1 MLINS
6 DNNSL
11 LILKDQK
18 LFIRNLNEYTILKYQ
33 EFNGNRIILKIGN
46 TEIIETFNDGIFNV
60 SYNNLSMQIRDPI
73 ELSKRIKFNDEKYII
88 ELLLNEKSNEF
99 NMDFIVTSLSN
110 YFDNLKFTDTEI
122 IINSL
127 FSVDL
132 NGQAYYY
139 SNDKKLKLCIVA
151 SNLKSFDYKTQLGNI
166 KIDFRTLEIIHK
178 VLFLLSPNCHDTV
191 FFNQLPIKIQ
201 DLIK

>member
-18 LFIRNLNEYTILKYQ
+18 LIIRNLNEYTLLKYQ

-46 TEIIETFNDGIFNV
+46 TEIIETYNDGIFNV
-60 SYNNLSMQIRDPI
+60 CYNDLSMQIRDPI
-73 ELSKRIKFNDEKYII
+73 ELCKRIKFNDQKYII
-88 ELLLNEKSNEF
+88 ELLINEKSNEF
-99 NMDFIVTSLSN
+99 NMDFIVKSLSN

-122 IINSL
+122 IINSM

-132 NGQAYYY
+132 NGQAYYFF
-139 SNDKKLKLCIVA
+139 NDKKIKICIVA
-151 SNLKSFDYKTQLGNI
+151 SNLKTFDYKTQLGNI

-178 VLFLLSPNCHDTV
+178 VLFLLFPNCKDLI
-191 FFNQLPIKIQ
+191 FFRQLPKKIQ
-201 DLIK
+201 DLIL